1 MGAVDLVK
9 QREAAK
15 EELAALVQSLEKA
28 SNAKAKQPE
37 AYQKAV
43 LALADFCLVNKDRL
57 TLKET
62 LSSWE
67 EA

>member
-15 EELAALVQSLEKA
+15 EELTALVKSLEKA
-28 SNAKAKQPE
+28 RNAQAKQPD
-37 AYQKAV
+37 AYQKAA

-57 TLKET
+57 TLKDT

-67 EA
+67 DA